1 MPQQQFSILQALSI
15 MTTLRALP
23 LGLFLF
29 MLPAAVF
36 CAVEIFPKPVAG
48 AEPSGRKVGQMGSTK
63 RLVFEGNKTFSA
75 DELSRGLRAH
85 ADWLLAAHPAAP
97 LADFLKVTRT
107 ALERGYQ
114 RAGFPSVVVKE
125 GRLEAN
131 PDRLF
136 FEIVEGP
143 IYTAGTVT
151 VSGAKS
157 IKPELIIEKLTTAEK
172 TTSSKKP
179 KIEWKLG
186 KPAPLDATRPGEL
199 QRAVLKIL
207 EQHGLMQAKV
217 QADIVRDDTARTAAL
232 QVKILSEGPSAILD
246 KVEFTGLNRDSSA
259 DVMKYLGLAPGQPF
273 LSGRVAEIE
282 KLLLQSARYTS
293 YKVTAT
299 PQQEGQPEMN
309 LKIELVEMPEAPKLG
324 VALSDN
330 QKALLLA
337 SAWANE
343 TFSTGSEDFL
353 LKWSFLPKEGGRQE
367 LELIYNSLHGA
378 HLTVTVTDDVAG
390 KLNPRRLTLHYAQ
403 EAMTGLFSMQEGR
416 VKQWLRTAA
425 NKGLAWDFF
434 VKFETNEPKDGVTT
448 GNTNFGGS
456 FKPAVE
462 NIASKLTLTM
472 TPAAALLIS
481 LKYAALLQNR
491 DGRLVMQSPAAP
503 GGDDFSMV
511 IDTATGRVREITT
524 GVWEKGRS
532 AFIRFTATTAVGAL
546 DRATRELE
554 VESAGLV
561 NTYEGKEALA
571 SWAGFLTAGLLQG
584 GFGKSPPAKPETTLL
599 RSQAA
604 YELTRRLSMGGAQ
617 LYNAIFSSSESDYFV
632 PNDPN
637 KPVET
642 KLTASF
648 ISQVAMHLADAL
660 TGDDTWPWLLAREV
674 FYSANG
680 RTEYAGQILNHVRAD
695 PQLGP
700 VGCYLASVLLDW
712 TLPAAAGEFR
722 QLAQAKSSAQDF
734 RNDWGLLAQN
744 VSERQRGEITALLEK
759 IRSGAQEEVG
769 LLEDIF
775 ELTRTLKVNLGS
787 LESTTKVT
795 VNPSIQAF
803 VTESRRD
810 PGRPLAEAVASAMDR
825 VWDETLSAW
834 LKDKLMPKGKDGK
847 AVDPTK
853 VAALV
858 GGTEISREE
867 VEKAVA
873 ARIKDNPLKPDA
885 TAAERTA
892 QLAETEQAVL
902 KDTIEL
908 EIYVAAF
915 KAMGNTLPRAAV
927 DADLRQTIKREFK
940 GDQARFERMVIN
952 AGATMEEYRKKRE
965 RTIIFNVILKKLI
978 ELAPPPTE
986 AEIQHALGL
995 RTAEAPVRQVQ
1006 IRTLSIPK
1014 YDAKRENDTQFKVA
1028 QDIHAKL
1035 KAGQDFGTL
1044 AKKFSA
1050 DGRAA
1055 DGGKMDWASTAILSP
1070 ALAEPLAKLK
1080 PGELSEVLDLGTLW
1094 FIMKFEGERQ
1104 QSKPAEQIKGE
1115 VVAELKKQK
1124 TAEFQASWLKN
1135 TRDKLKVQI
1144 VPKPESAVKK

>member
-1 MPQQQFSILQALSI
+1 
-15 MTTLRALP
+15 MTTFRVLP

-29 MLPAAVF
+29 MLPAAAF
-36 CAVEIFPKPVAG
+36 CADASLPKSVAS

-63 RLVFEGNKTFSA
+63 RLVFEGNQTFSA
-75 DELSRGLRAH
+75 DELSHGLRAH

-125 GRLEAN
+125 GRLEIN
-131 PDRLF
+131 PDRLV

-143 IYTAGTVT
+143 RYTAGTVT
-151 VSGAKS
+151 VSGTKS

-172 TTSSKKP
+172 TATDTDKQKSTSSKKP
-179 KIEWKLG
+179 KIDWKQG

-232 QVKILSEGPSAILD
+232 QVKILAEGPAAILD
-246 KVEFTGLNRDSSA
+246 KVEFTGLKRDSDV

-282 KLLLQSARYTS
+282 NLLLKSARYTS

-299 PQQEGQPEMN
+299 PRQAGQPEMN
-309 LKIELVEMPEAPKLG
+309 LKIELVEMPETPKLG
-324 VALSDN
+324 VALNDN

-343 TFSTGSEDFL
+343 IFSTGSEDLL
-353 LKWSFLPKEGGRQE
+353 LKWSHLPKEGGRQD
-367 LELIYNSLHGA
+367 LELIYNSQHGA

-390 KLNPRRLTLHYAQ
+390 KLNPRRLALHYAQ

-416 VKQWLRTAA
+416 VKQWMHTPAG
-425 NKGLAWDFF
+425 KGLAWDYF

-448 GNTNFGGS
+448 GNINFGGS
-456 FKPAVE
+456 FKPAVK
-462 NIASKLTLTM
+462 NVTSKLALTM
-472 TPAAALLIS
+472 TPAAALLFS
-481 LKYAALLQNR
+481 LKYAAQLQNR
-491 DGRLVMQSPAAP
+491 DGRFVMQSPAAP
-503 GGDDFSMV
+503 GGDDFSMA
-511 IDTATGRVREITT
+511 IDTATGRVREIAIGT
-524 GVWEKGRS
+524 WEKGHGG
-532 AFIRFTATTAVGAL
+532 FFRFTVTTAVGAL

-554 VESAGLV
+554 ADSAGLV
-561 NTYEGKEALA
+561 NAYEGKEALA
-571 SWAGFLTAGLLQG
+571 SWAGFLTAGFLQG
-584 GFGKSPPAKPETTLL
+584 GFGKSPPAKPETIPP
-599 RSQAA
+599 RSHAA
-604 YELTRRLSMGGAQ
+604 YELARSLSVSGAQ
-617 LYNAIFSSSESDYFV
+617 VYNAIFSSSESDYLV
-632 PNDPN
+632 PNAPD

-642 KLTASF
+642 KLSGSI
-648 ISQVAMHLADAL
+648 ISQYALFLTDAL
-660 TGDDTWPWLLAREV
+660 AGNDTWPWLLAREA
-674 FYSANG
+674 FYSMNG
-680 RTEYAGQILNHVRAD
+680 RTEYTGLILNQVRAD

-722 QLAQAKSSAQDF
+722 QMAQAKLTAQDF
-734 RNDWGLLAQN
+734 RKDWGLLAQN

-759 IRSGAQEEVG
+759 IRSGAQVEVG
-769 LLEDIF
+769 LLEDILGNF
-775 ELTRTLKVNLGS
+775 ESTTQVKVNFGNF
-787 LESTTKVT
+787 ESTTKVK
-795 VNPSIQAF
+795 VNPSIQTF
-803 VTESRRD
+803 VTELRRD

-847 AVDPTK
+847 AVDPAK

-867 VEKAVA
+867 LEKSVA
-873 ARIKDNPLKPDA
+873 ARIKANPLKPDA
-885 TAAERTA
+885 TTAERTA
-892 QLAETEQAVL
+892 QLAETEQAAL
-902 KDTIEL
+902 KDTIEM

-915 KAMGNTLPRAAV
+915 KASGNTLPQSAV
-927 DADLRQTIKREFK
+927 DADLRQTIKREYK
-940 GDQARFERMVIN
+940 GDKARFERAVLME
-952 AGATMEEYRKKRE
+952 GATMEEYRKKRE
-965 RTIIFNVILKKLI
+965 RTIIFNVILKKLS

-986 AEIQHALGL
+986 VEIQHALEL
-995 RTAEAPVRQVQ
+995 RTAEAPQRQVQ

-1014 YDAKRENDTQFKVA
+1014 YDAKRENDTQYKLA

-1035 KAGQDFGTL
+1035 KAGQDFGAL

-1070 ALAEPLAKLK
+1070 ALAEPLSKLK

-1094 FIMKFEGERQ
+1094 FILKFDGERQ
-1104 QSKPAEQIKGE
+1104 QSKPAEQIKAE
-1115 VVAELKKQK
+1115 VVEELKKQK

-1144 VPKPESAVKK
+1144 VPKPESAEKK